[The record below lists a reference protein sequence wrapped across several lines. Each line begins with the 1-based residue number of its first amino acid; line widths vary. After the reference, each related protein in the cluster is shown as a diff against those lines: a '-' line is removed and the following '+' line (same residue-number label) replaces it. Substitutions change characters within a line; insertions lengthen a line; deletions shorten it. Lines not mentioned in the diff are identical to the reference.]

1 MIDENTNNQ
10 LENQLNHLQSQNP
23 QPQINSTVP
32 TQAEILEFIK
42 FTRCTA
48 LATDRL
54 VHSILQMSS
63 KLEEEGILNSGR
75 TSRLDRDKKLR
86 SIKSKLQKSESE
98 IDEMMKLI
106 PNHPDADMMINSL
119 FKGIKSFINN
129 NTDGLNNPTPDN
141 TSTNNED
148 NQQQKIDSNNEI
160 EYFNSNTDDS
170 IITYIIEF
178 NQDLKNIIDEMKQ
191 VYKSNKLE
199 NYKFYEYCALPFLF
213 IFSRNMRLPLPSNII
228 YQFI

>member
-160 EYFNSNTDDS
+160 GNNQIDNTSNQLANDGSDINKEHDETD
-170 IITYIIEF
+170 E
-178 NQDLKNIIDEMKQ
+178 NKNIENLK
-191 VYKSNKLE
+191 YKAKSE
-199 NYKFYEYCALPFLF
+199 
-213 IFSRNMRLPLPSNII
+213 FS
-228 YQFI
+228 